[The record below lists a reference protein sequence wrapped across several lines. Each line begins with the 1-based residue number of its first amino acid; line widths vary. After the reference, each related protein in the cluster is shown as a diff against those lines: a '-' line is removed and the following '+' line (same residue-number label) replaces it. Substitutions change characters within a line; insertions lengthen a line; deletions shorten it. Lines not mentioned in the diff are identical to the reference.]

1 MFSGSA
7 VVNRAQYQNAPDLRE
22 VPNSPRVLGALK
34 AAAPLIDRKLSVM
47 SRLTFEGPR
56 YDGSFHAEDPP
67 QGTTKAGM
75 VWDLVFSGD
84 IEAMNSRW
92 SVGAYNVADWKY
104 DTVPSGDFIPRTIV
118 QRGRTFLASLNT
130 RF

>member
-1 MFSGSA
+1 
-7 VVNRAQYQNAPDLRE
+7 
-22 VPNSPRVLGALK
+22 
-34 AAAPLIDRKLSVM
+34 
-47 SRLTFEGPR
+47 
-56 YDGSFHAEDPP
+56 
-67 QGTTKAGM
+67 

-104 DTVPSGDFIPRTIV
+104 DTVPSGDFIPRTIA